1 MVQRRR
7 APGCNGFG
15 HTGAAALIA
24 AVLALAGCTNDPAE
38 PAAARAPATTAPAQ
52 GGLLTVGDWRT
63 PDGRYARTMLIGGR
77 ELAIEVSDWPL
88 GTAPTPELKAAA
100 DAFVGEA
107 RAANA
112 HLVTEADVLAAGY
125 VPWEQLGHL
134 VNVAYVEDGAVLD
147 PARPEMIML
156 DREGKV
162 AALMFLAADNTAKG
176 PQIGGPATVW
186 HFHPWPDGR
195 EQCMYPHGLLPY
207 YPADGVCPEGF
218 LMTDRTPEM
227 IHVWMREHPDGPFAT
242 DMAVIDHGH

>member
-1 MVQRRR
+1 
-7 APGCNGFG
+7 
-15 HTGAAALIA
+15 
-24 AVLALAGCTNDPAE
+24 
-38 PAAARAPATTAPAQ
+38 
-52 GGLLTVGDWRT
+52 
-63 PDGRYARTMLIGGR
+63 MLIGGR
-77 ELAIEVSDWPL
+77 ELAIEVSDWPF
-88 GTAPTPELKAAA
+88 GTTPTPEQKAAA
-100 DAFVGEA
+100 DAFVAEA

-147 PARPEMIML
+147 PAKPEMIML

-176 PQIGGPATVW
+176 PQIGGPTTVW

-242 DMAVIDHGH
+242 DMAVIDHEH